1 MSTYE
6 NIWANAHNQS
16 TTCFFV
22 GGVTVLHAETE
33 FLFFEKKELCEHVC
47 TMFEAKYLFGLDG
60 PHVSFITL
68 VLEWPTFGTSCLST
82 MISLSQAMRFFKS
95 EVFFFSERRKKR
107 FQGAEA
113 GLWQTLQKN
122 NLFSC
127 RTAAFPDFWV
137 FSFVSRFGCVFCVC
151 LCLSVCFCLCVW
163 CVILLCVWVSVY
175 LYVVVCVCAS
185 GGRGRRVV
193 GTGEAGRGQGW
204 VVRVLG
210 RRLRA
215 GWGWV
220 MVAKGIIVHWGLGAA
235 GQGA

>member
-1 MSTYE
+1 MSKRTQSINHLFLLQVWQSCMQKQNSYFRKKRNYVKMCAQCLRQ
-6 NIWANAHNQS
+6 NIYLVLVDPM
-16 TTCFFV
+16 FFHHV
-22 GGVTVLHAETE
+22 GFGVTHIWHIMFFDHDLFKPGDAF
-33 FLFFEKKELCEHVC
+33 FLKW
-47 TMFEAKYLFGLDG
+47 
-60 PHVSFITL
+60 S
-68 VLEWPTFGTSCLST
+68 
-82 MISLSQAMRFFKS
+82 
-95 EVFFFSERRKKR
+95 FSERRKKW

-113 GLWQTLQKN
+113 GLWQSLQKN

-127 RTAAFPDFWV
+127 RTAAFPDFGV
-137 FSFVSRFGCVFCVC
+137 FSFVSRFGGVFCVC

-193 GTGEAGRGQGW
+193 GTGEAGLGQGW
-204 VVRVLG
+204 VARVLG

-215 GWGWV
+215 GWGLV

>member
-16 TTCFFV
+16 TTFFLLEV
-22 GGVTVLHAETE
+22 WQSCMQKQNFYFRKH
-33 FLFFEKKELCEHVC
+33 ELCEHVC
-47 TMFEAKYLFGLDG
+47 TMFVAKYLFGLDG
-60 PHVSFITL
+60 HRVSFITL
-68 VLEWPTFGTSCLST
+68 FWEWPTFGTSCLST
-82 MISLSQAMRFFKS
+82 MISLSQVMRFFKS
-95 EVFFFSERRKKR
+95 EVFRSIGKKR

-122 NLFSC
+122 NLFPC

-137 FSFVSRFGCVFCVC
+137 FSSVSRFGCVFCVC

-210 RRLRA
+210 RRWRA

>member
-1 MSTYE
+1 MSKRTQSI
-6 NIWANAHNQS
+6 NHLFFCWRCDSLACRNRILIFRKKKGIMWTCVHNVWGKISIW
-16 TTCFFV
+16 TWWTPCFFHHI
-22 GGVTVLHAETE
+22 GFGVTHIWHIMPFYHDLFKPGDAF
-33 FLFFEKKELCEHVC
+33 FLKW
-47 TMFEAKYLFGLDG
+47 
-60 PHVSFITL
+60 S
-68 VLEWPTFGTSCLST
+68 
-82 MISLSQAMRFFKS
+82 
-95 EVFFFSERRKKR
+95 FFFSERRKKR